1 MMVVGLIAILVIF
14 LAVGWAV
21 STEMFQQRHWR
32 RRVEEGDTPIVA
44 ALIQEALGTWQ
55 RARPPRGTPANL
67 WAGVQGAQ
75 LLAVTDEPAATL
87 STSAEGEF
95 RTEAGSRVQVST
107 ALDEAIALAT
117 KLLDMMLY
125 DVPNLRLNAVRV
137 DVYSTFTGADG
148 TPVQRPILTSTADRA
163 TADDLTW
170 EAFTPEEILARFD
183 TRYDRQPSG
192 QPSPIALE
200 PVEGTLPDQPDPNRE
215 SRIVNRESEPG
226 GLA

>member
-117 KLLDMMLY
+117 
-125 DVPNLRLNAVRV
+125 NAVRV